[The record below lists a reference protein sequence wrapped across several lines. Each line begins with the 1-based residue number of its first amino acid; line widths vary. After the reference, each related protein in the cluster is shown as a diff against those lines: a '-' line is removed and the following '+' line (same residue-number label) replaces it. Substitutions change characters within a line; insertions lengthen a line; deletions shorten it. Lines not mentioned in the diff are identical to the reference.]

1 MFILIL
7 VCVAHYSATA
17 TATAHFLP
25 RDQLIKHTSGTY
37 IYISYIQHAFADNL
51 Q

>member
-7 VCVAHYSATA
+7 VYVAHYSA